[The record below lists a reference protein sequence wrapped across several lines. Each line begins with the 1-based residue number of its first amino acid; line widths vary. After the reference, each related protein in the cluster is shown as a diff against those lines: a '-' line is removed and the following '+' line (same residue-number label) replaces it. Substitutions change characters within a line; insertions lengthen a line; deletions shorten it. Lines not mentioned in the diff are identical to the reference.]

1 MKNCIEKSFVPAILL
16 DKNKKKQK
24 STYSFY
30 EQNDKNYLFDMRI
43 QVYRS
48 LKVHTHRDQSLGIEA
63 YFFSNKQHNH

>member
-43 QVYRS
+43 QIYLS
-48 LKVHTHRDQSLGIEA
+48 LMVHTLRDQSLGIEA